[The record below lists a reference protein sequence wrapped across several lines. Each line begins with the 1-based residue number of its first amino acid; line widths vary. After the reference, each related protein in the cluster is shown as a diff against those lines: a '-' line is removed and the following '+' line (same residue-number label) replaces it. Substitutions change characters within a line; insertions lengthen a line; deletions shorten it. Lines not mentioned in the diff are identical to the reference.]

1 MIEGYCIDDG
11 AEHYCSD
18 QCLHEQMTDE
28 EFQEMSGED
37 GTSYISNWYEDSMT
51 YKSFW
56 NVFLQLSIISAT
68 DLFAS
73 P

>member
-1 MIEGYCIDDG
+1 MKTYLLLSQCDTCYKPMIEGYCIDGG

-18 QCLHEQMTDE
+18 KCLHDQMIDE

-51 YKSFW
+51 YKSF
-56 NVFLQLSIISAT
+56 
-68 DLFAS
+68 
-73 P
+73 